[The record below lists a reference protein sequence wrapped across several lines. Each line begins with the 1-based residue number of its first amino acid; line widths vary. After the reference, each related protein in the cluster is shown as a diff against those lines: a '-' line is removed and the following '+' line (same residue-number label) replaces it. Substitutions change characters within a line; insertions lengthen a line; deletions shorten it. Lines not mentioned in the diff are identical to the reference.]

1 MLLSATVI
9 AATASSGFLSVL
21 IALLCVLLL
30 CLA

>member
-9 AATASSGFLSVL
+9 AASASSGFLAVL
-21 IALLCVLLL
+21 TAVLCVLLL